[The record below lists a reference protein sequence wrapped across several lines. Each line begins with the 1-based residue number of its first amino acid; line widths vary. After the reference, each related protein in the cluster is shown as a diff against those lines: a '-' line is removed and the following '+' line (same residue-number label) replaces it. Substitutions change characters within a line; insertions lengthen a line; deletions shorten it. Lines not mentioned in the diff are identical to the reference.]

1 MVGVTIA
8 HYRILEKLGSG
19 GMGVVYKAEDTRLGR
34 LVALKFLPEGSPD
47 ERARERFKR
56 EARAASALNHP
67 NICTIHEIGE
77 QDGRIFIVME
87 LLEGQTLKGLLAAG
101 PIESAKLLDLA
112 LQMTD
117 ALDAAH
123 QKGIL
128 HRDLKPANVFVTGT
142 ASGYPGRVKILD
154 FGLTK
159 QLPSRGGPAPPGEA
173 PTISVEG
180 ENLTVA
186 GTAVGTPAY
195 MSPEQAR
202 GQELDAR
209 SDLFSLGAVL
219 YEMATGQKAFA
230 GSTDPLIFDAIL
242 NRDVAPAL
250 RLNRD
255 LPPPLPEIVERL
267 LEKDRELRYQSSAGL
282 RADLKRLK
290 RDAESALP
298 AAPAAARGKNW
309 RSALPAGIALAAML
323 ILGLGGYEWI
333 LSRTKHASAL
343 TERPLTANPPED
355 WVTNAAI
362 SPDGKYVAYQDQIGL
377 FVRSVESGETRAVSL
392 PPELHNRILGV
403 QWMPDGAKLL
413 VEVNVPEGIAI
424 WLITV
429 LGQAPPH
436 LVYPFG
442 YQPSMSPDGRFMA
455 FVAGQIPRVGREIW
469 VGQISGETP
478 RKLLAVDER
487 QRVNDPVWSP
497 DGQRIA
503 YFVLSSAGAGPP
515 VSSIRVQAAG
525 GGSPEPLAL
534 EPYLPKS
541 AKLACM
547 THPCL
552 CWSPDG
558 RLFFF
563 VKEAPG
569 SLPKQDRYSLWQ
581 APIKQGKS
589 ETAGRPERLAS
600 WIELQPGGLNIT
612 ADGRRLQFLK
622 QRVQLDVY
630 VSALGAGGASL
641 QEPRRFTL
649 DNRGSQLIGW
659 TADSQAIFFSSNRNG
674 KWQVFRQGLNRSV
687 PEAVAEHPG
696 DEGNAR
702 LSPDRSWILY
712 QQSASS
718 KPGAPP
724 AGKEL
729 LRLPTTGGSPE
740 LVLELPS
747 SARFDY
753 ACPAK
758 SGACVLGQEEG
769 EDVVFYA
776 LDPARG
782 KGDRLGQ
789 VTLRDPRAYT
799 WQVSPDGARLAL
811 VDRYNYKG
819 RIALLT
825 LHGGT
830 WHEITVGTQWG
841 ELQSVT
847 WAADGKTLFCAAF
860 QLNSYNLLHVT
871 MSGGAQPLIR
881 KGKTQLLYQPE
892 PSPDG
897 KYLAFKAHTWDSNVW
912 VIDNF

>member
-154 FGLTK
+154 FGLAK

-323 ILGLGGYEWI
+323 
-333 LSRTKHASAL
+333 
-343 TERPLTANPPED
+343 
-355 WVTNAAI
+355 
-362 SPDGKYVAYQDQIGL
+362 
-377 FVRSVESGETRAVSL
+377 
-392 PPELHNRILGV
+392 
-403 QWMPDGAKLL
+403 
-413 VEVNVPEGIAI
+413 
-424 WLITV
+424 
-429 LGQAPPH
+429 
-436 LVYPFG
+436 
-442 YQPSMSPDGRFMA
+442 
-455 FVAGQIPRVGREIW
+455 
-469 VGQISGETP
+469 
-478 RKLLAVDER
+478 
-487 QRVNDPVWSP
+487 
-497 DGQRIA
+497 
-503 YFVLSSAGAGPP
+503 
-515 VSSIRVQAAG
+515 
-525 GGSPEPLAL
+525 
-534 EPYLPKS
+534 
-541 AKLACM
+541 
-547 THPCL
+547 
-552 CWSPDG
+552 
-558 RLFFF
+558 
-563 VKEAPG
+563 
-569 SLPKQDRYSLWQ
+569 
-581 APIKQGKS
+581 
-589 ETAGRPERLAS
+589 S
-600 WIELQPGGLNIT
+600 W
-612 ADGRRLQFLK
+612 A
-622 QRVQLDVY
+622 
-630 VSALGAGGASL
+630 
-641 QEPRRFTL
+641 
-649 DNRGSQLIGW
+649 
-659 TADSQAIFFSSNRNG
+659 
-674 KWQVFRQGLNRSV
+674 
-687 PEAVAEHPG
+687 
-696 DEGNAR
+696 
-702 LSPDRSWILY
+702 
-712 QQSASS
+712 
-718 KPGAPP
+718 
-724 AGKEL
+724 
-729 LRLPTTGGSPE
+729 
-740 LVLELPS
+740 
-747 SARFDY
+747 
-753 ACPAK
+753 
-758 SGACVLGQEEG
+758 
-769 EDVVFYA
+769 
-776 LDPARG
+776 
-782 KGDRLGQ
+782 
-789 VTLRDPRAYT
+789 
-799 WQVSPDGARLAL
+799 
-811 VDRYNYKG
+811 
-819 RIALLT
+819 
-825 LHGGT
+825 
-830 WHEITVGTQWG
+830 
-841 ELQSVT
+841 
-847 WAADGKTLFCAAF
+847 WAAMNGC
-860 QLNSYNLLHVT
+860 
-871 MSGGAQPLIR
+871 
-881 KGKTQLLYQPE
+881 
-892 PSPDG
+892 
-897 KYLAFKAHTWDSNVW
+897 
-912 VIDNF
+912 